1 MFNLSSKS
9 SNPTCDGHF
18 FFYFFRPA
26 GVHRK
31 IPCDLCKKKF
41 RSDKLKKHREVCKKR
56 LPPAKPPKDQR
67 KKETC
72 KYCKKKYERLG
83 KHICQKKNIN
93 QKKIME

>member
-1 MFNLSSKS
+1 M
-9 SNPTCDGHF
+9 
-18 FFYFFRPA
+18 
-26 GVHRK
+26 
-31 IPCDLCKKKF
+31 
-41 RSDKLKKHREVCKKR
+41 KKHREVCKKR

-93 QKKIME
+93 QKKMME